1 MTLDE
6 CTAHITDPRRDKNK
20 KYALS
25 SLLLIIFSSTISG
38 YDTPEAMVEFAKLK
52 HEWLQR
58 FVTLDSIPCVE
69 TLRFFICSINT
80 EELIKGFEAFIQEAG
95 EGDIISI
102 DGKTMRGI
110 RHSALD
116 TIHMVSAW
124 SKKHGV
130 TLTALKTKDKSNEI
144 KTIPLVLDLIDI
156 NGAIVTTDAMGCQVK
171 VADKIRSG
179 GGDYVLQLKDNQ
191 KALRAEIEAY
201 YHKLIREDFANI
213 THDTYEEVDKGHGR
227 IEQRK
232 THHVEISDWVN
243 SARKWCDANSLI
255 RVERN
260 TIKGEKESSEVSWY
274 LSSLAVDAQ
283 RGADAVRSHWGVE
296 NNLHWQLDVTF
307 KEDECRLA
315 SGAAAM
321 AVIKRFCM
329 NLLKV
334 NDTSKRRLKHRVM
347 ASAIDD
353 DYRAKILLS
362 V

>member
-1 MTLDE
+1 MTLDK
-6 CTAHITDPRRDKNK
+6 CTAHITDPRQHKNK
-20 KYALS
+20 KYTLS
-25 SLLLIIFSSTISG
+25 SLLLIVFSSTLSG

-58 FVTLDSIPCVE
+58 FVTLNSIPCAE
-69 TLRFFICSINT
+69 TLRFLICSINT
-80 EELIKGFEAFIQEAG
+80 EALIKGFEAFIQEAA
-95 EGDIISI
+95 EGDVVSI
-102 DGKTMRGI
+102 DGKTMRGT

-124 SKKHGV
+124 SKKQGI
-130 TLTALKTKDKSNEI
+130 TLTALKTKAKSNEI

-156 NGAIVTTDAMGCQVK
+156 NGAIVTTDAMGCQIK
-171 VADKIRSG
+171 IAEKIRSG

-191 KALRAEIEAY
+191 KALCAEIEAY
-201 YHKLIREDFANI
+201 YHKLEREKFTNI
-213 THDTYEEVDKGHGR
+213 SHDMHEEIDKGHGR

-232 THHVEISDWVN
+232 THHIEINDWVILAN
-243 SARKWCDANSLI
+243 KWRDAHSVI
-255 RVERN
+255 RVER
-260 TIKGEKESSEVSWY
+260 TIIKGEKESSEVSWY
-274 LSSLAVDAQ
+274 LSSLDVNAKRA
-283 RGADAVRSHWGVE
+283 ADAVRSHWGVE

-315 SGAAAM
+315 SGAVAM

-362 V
+362 A

>member
-1 MTLDE
+1 MTFDE
-6 CTAHITDPRRDKNK
+6 CATHITDPRQDKDK

-25 SLLLIIFSSTISG
+25 GLLLIVFSSAISG
-38 YDTPEAMVEFAKLK
+38 YDTPEAMVEFARLK

-80 EELIKGFEAFIQEAG
+80 EELIKGFEVFIQEAG

-102 DGKTMRGI
+102 DGKAMRGT

-124 SKKHGV
+124 SKKQGI

-156 NGAIVTTDAMGCQVK
+156 DGAIVTTDAMGCQIK
-171 VADKIRSG
+171 IADKIRSG

-191 KALRAEIEAY
+191 KALRAEIEVY
-201 YHKLIREDFANI
+201 YHKLRCEDFTNI
-213 THDTYEEVDKGHGR
+213 AHNTHEEVDKGHGR

-232 THHVEISDWVN
+232 THHVEISDWVI

-274 LSSLAVDAQ
+274 LSSLAVDAK
-283 RGADAVRSHWGVE
+283 RGVDAVRGHWGVE

-315 SGAAAM
+315 SGAVAM

-334 NDTSKRRLKHRVM
+334 KDTSKRRLKHRVM
-347 ASAIDD
+347 ASAIDY
-353 DYRAKILLS
+353 DYRVKILLS
-362 V
+362 A